1 MYLSPFG
8 EGRRP
13 VRRIRRIRF
22 GRELSTTLLE
32 LAGMVI
38 LSVGV
43 GMVALWAGLVSLGLC
58 MILVGALLGRAA

>member
-1 MYLSPFG
+1 M
-8 EGRRP
+8 
-13 VRRIRRIRF
+13 RRIRRIRF